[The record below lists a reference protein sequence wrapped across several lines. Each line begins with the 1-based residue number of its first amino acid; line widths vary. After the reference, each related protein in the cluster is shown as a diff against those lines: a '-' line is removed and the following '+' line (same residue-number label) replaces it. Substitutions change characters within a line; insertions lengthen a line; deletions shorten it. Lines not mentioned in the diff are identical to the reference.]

1 MTWLRRATPDT
12 GQMPTAS
19 ATIVCTECD
28 DTEAVM
34 HLYTYDPAPN
44 PRRLGLFLAWK
55 GIDID
60 TTQVDLMQLEQLG
73 EPYRAIN
80 PSGTVPTLVL
90 DDGSLMTEVI
100 AICDYLESLY
110 PQKPLLGTTPLLRAQ
125 VLGWDHQI
133 YMNAFSAVAEI
144 LRNGNPN
151 FADRALP
158 GPDRVAQIP
167 ALVERGRER
176 LQRAW
181 KDYDDALGGREFL
194 VGDSLT
200 LADIDLLVCTGFAG
214 WVKES
219 IPDDCAA
226 LLAWRDR
233 VRATLDAG

>member
-1 MTWLRRATPDT
+1 
-12 GQMPTAS
+12 
-19 ATIVCTECD
+19 
-28 DTEAVM
+28 M

-44 PRRLGLFLAWK
+44 PRRLGLFLDWK
-55 GIDID
+55 GIDVD
-60 TTQVDLMQLEQLG
+60 TTEVDLMQLEQLG

-133 YMNAFSAVAEI
+133 YMNAFAAVAEI

-176 LQRAW
+176 LQRVW
-181 KDYDDALGGREFL
+181 KDYDNALGGREFL

-200 LADIDLLVCTGFAG
+200 LADIDLLVCTEFAG

>member
-1 MTWLRRATPDT
+1 
-12 GQMPTAS
+12 
-19 ATIVCTECD
+19 
-28 DTEAVM
+28 M

-55 GIDID
+55 SIDID
-60 TTQVDLMQLEQLG
+60 STQVDLMQLEQLG

-110 PQKPLLGTTPLLRAQ
+110 PQRPLLGTTPLLRAQ

-158 GPDRVAQIP
+158 GPHRVAQIP

-181 KDYDDALGGREFL
+181 KAYDEALGGHEFL

-200 LADIDLLVCTGFAG
+200 LADIDLLVCTEFAG

-219 IPDDCAA
+219 IPDDCPA

>member
-1 MTWLRRATPDT
+1 
-12 GQMPTAS
+12 
-19 ATIVCTECD
+19 
-28 DTEAVM
+28 M

-55 GIDID
+55 GIDVD

-110 PQKPLLGTTPLLRAQ
+110 PQRPLLGTTPLLRAQ

-158 GPDRVAQIP
+158 GPDRIAQIP

-181 KDYDDALGGREFL
+181 KAYDEALGGREFL

-200 LADIDLLVCTGFAG
+200 LADFDLLVCTEFAG

-219 IPDDCAA
+219 IPDDCPA

>member
-1 MTWLRRATPDT
+1 
-12 GQMPTAS
+12 
-19 ATIVCTECD
+19 
-28 DTEAVM
+28 M

-55 GIDID
+55 DIDID
-60 TTQVDLMQLEQLG
+60 TTQVDLMHLEQLD
-73 EPYRAIN
+73 EAYQRVN
-80 PSGTVPTLVL
+80 PSGTVPALVL
-90 DDGSLMTEVI
+90 DDGTLMTEVI

-144 LRNGNPN
+144 LRNGNAN

-158 GPDRVAQIP
+158 GPTRVPQIP
-167 ALVERGRER
+167 ALVDRGRER
-176 LQRAW
+176 LRRGWQT
-181 KDYDDALGGREFL
+181 YDDVFSERDFL
-194 VGDSLT
+194 VGDALT
-200 LADIDLLVCTGFAG
+200 LADIDLLVCSEFAG

-219 IPDDCAA
+219 IPDSCGA

-233 VRATLDAG
+233 VRKITDAG

>member
-1 MTWLRRATPDT
+1 
-12 GQMPTAS
+12 
-19 ATIVCTECD
+19 
-28 DTEAVM
+28 M

-55 GIDID
+55 GIDVD

-110 PQKPLLGTTPLLRAQ
+110 PQRPLLGTTPLLRAQ

-158 GPDRVAQIP
+158 GPHRVAQIP

-181 KDYDDALGGREFL
+181 KAYDEALGGHEFL

-200 LADIDLLVCTGFAG
+200 LADIDLLVCTEFAG

-219 IPDDCAA
+219 IPDDCPA